1 MIMNLG
7 ERHRGTLLGVTAY
20 LIWGFAALYWIR
32 TEPVDARDLLAH
44 RAVWSLPFVMLC
56 LAIAGG
62 GRLGAAF
69 ALLRQPRTLGIMACA
84 AFLGALNWGI
94 FLWAVTNERAT
105 EASFGYFLLPLVN
118 VAIGLTVFGE
128 SLDTAQ
134 KIAIGFAVAAVLM
147 QMIAFSGLPLVALS
161 LALSFGFYGAIRK
174 GVDVESMEGLF
185 LETLL
190 MAPFGIAWLVFR
202 GGGGLGQYGLEVDL
216 FLLGA
221 GAYTAIPLICYVAA
235 SRMLPL
241 TALGL
246 VFYIGPTSQLF
257 VAVVI
262 FGEPFSLVQLAAFAL
277 VWLGLI
283 LMTLDNLRRGRAL
296 RRVAD
301 AGAAGPG

>member
-1 MIMNLG
+1 
-7 ERHRGTLLGVTAY
+7 
-20 LIWGFAALYWIR
+20 
-32 TEPVDARDLLAH
+32 
-44 RAVWSLPFVMLC
+44 
-56 LAIAGG
+56 
-62 GRLGAAF
+62 
-69 ALLRQPRTLGIMACA
+69 
-84 AFLGALNWGI
+84 
-94 FLWAVTNERAT
+94 VTNERAT

-190 MAPFGIAWLVFR
+190 MAPFGI
-202 GGGGLGQYGLEVDL
+202 GGGLGQYGLEVDL

-296 RRVAD
+296 KRVAD

>member
-190 MAPFGIAWLVFR
+190 MAPFGIAWLVSR

-246 VFYIGPTSQLF
+246 VFYIGPTSQL
-257 VAVVI
+257 
-262 FGEPFSLVQLAAFAL
+262 
-277 VWLGLI
+277 
-283 LMTLDNLRRGRAL
+283 
-296 RRVAD
+296 
-301 AGAAGPG
+301 